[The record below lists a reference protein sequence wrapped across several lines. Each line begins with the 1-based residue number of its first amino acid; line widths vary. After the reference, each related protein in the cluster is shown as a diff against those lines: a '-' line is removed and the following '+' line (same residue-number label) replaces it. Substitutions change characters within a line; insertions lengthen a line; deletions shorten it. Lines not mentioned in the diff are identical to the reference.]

1 MSAVANEAKG
11 GADTA
16 PATPEEQPGAGVES
30 QGDRF
35 ETLMEYDP
43 TGRLPLPVV
52 LVWICALIGLG
63 TYAVT
68 LYFPE
73 LARWGNP

>member
-1 MSAVANEAKG
+1 MSAVASKGEAT
-11 GADTA
+11 AA
-16 PATPEEQPGAGVES
+16 PAPTEEQPGPLVES

-35 ETLMEYDP
+35 ETLMEYDLKAK
-43 TGRLPLPVV
+43 LPLPVA
-52 LVWICALIGLG
+52 LVWVCAIIGLG
-63 TYAVT
+63 AYAVT